1 MRLLKLEKAELWLE
15 CEGMPTCAS
24 GKALRGF
31 FGHLYRNR
39 TEFHHHD
46 NRSNRLVYNHPLI
59 QYKIID
65 KDRALVVALKE
76 GAYLL
81 KAVPRLTH
89 LELYHKKCL
98 VLKQKLYSQ
107 TISFGVT
114 PEPVHY
120 QFLKPW
126 VPLNEKNYV
135 EYLRL
140 KRNKKATDTFLERIL
155 IGNIISMCKI
165 MRYTADD
172 KIEAEVRVEEIGKI
186 HLKPNVSLLGFR
198 GEFSINFLIP
208 DFWGIGKSSA
218 RGYGTVLKRG

>member
-126 VPLNEKNYV
+126 VPLNEKIYSKSRRSK
-135 EYLRL
+135 EI
-140 KRNKKATDTFLERIL
+140 KKATKTFWRRI
-155 IGNIISMCKI
+155 
-165 MRYTADD
+165 
-172 KIEAEVRVEEIGKI
+172 
-186 HLKPNVSLLGFR
+186 
-198 GEFSINFLIP
+198 
-208 DFWGIGKSSA
+208 
-218 RGYGTVLKRG
+218 